1 MSAHTRSAFTR
12 FDLVFLI
19 TSAAVTLGCTMP
31 GPVMRVNNAFT
42 GGTCT
47 NKVHELIRNPLFFIK
62 EKREL
67 KAVDILFLTLPV

>member
-1 MSAHTRSAFTR
+1 
-12 FDLVFLI
+12 
-19 TSAAVTLGCTMP
+19 MP